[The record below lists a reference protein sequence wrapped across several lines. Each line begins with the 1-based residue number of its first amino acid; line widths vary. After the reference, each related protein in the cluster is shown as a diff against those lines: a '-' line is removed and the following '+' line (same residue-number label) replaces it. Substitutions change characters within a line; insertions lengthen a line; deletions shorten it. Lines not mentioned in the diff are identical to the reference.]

1 MAEKTKVKKK
11 KSLPLKILDIVVTA
25 ILVIILVALLINVI
39 LTYVKPNYIPNIFG
53 YQMYTIVTGSMDP
66 YIEVGAL
73 VVSKSVKDKQIHKYV
88 RAAEIDAME
97 GISDEEKA
105 RMKENEDV
113 ETLPFGT
120 IIVFNGDVDRDGKK
134 EVVTHYFDKIVFE
147 NGKVYV
153 ATFPEHYE
161 MVDKLDKNGNP
172 VYDDKGNVVKI
183 KKHIDI
189 NSSEEVT
196 NYDDFTSDKLT
207 SPEDIRAIYTTH
219 IVWLGKF
226 LLFLK
231 SIYGIITII
240 AIVAI
245 LLIGSL
251 LIKRVDKNDKKVAE
265 IKDGEKENVEVDNE
279 KVDTE
284 AK

>member
-11 KSLPLKILDIVVTA
+11 KSLPLKILDIVVTT
-25 ILVIILVALLINVI
+25 ILVIILVALLVNVI
-39 LTYVKPNYIPNIFG
+39 LTYVKPNYVPNIFG

-73 VVSKSVKDKQIHKYV
+73 VVSKSVKDKQIQKYV

-105 RMKENEDV
+105 RMKDSEGV

-120 IIVFNGDVDRDGKK
+120 IIVFNGDVDGDGKK

-172 VYDDKGNVVKI
+172 IYDDKGNVVKI
-183 KKHIDI
+183 KQHIHV

-196 NYDDFTSDKLT
+196 HYDDFTSDKLT
-207 SPEDIRAIYTTH
+207 APEDIRAIYSTH

-245 LLIGSL
+245 LIIGSL
-251 LIKRVDKNDKKVAE
+251 LIKKVDKNDKKKAE
-265 IKDGEKENVEVDNE
+265 IKEGEKENVEVENNQ
-279 KVDTE
+279 VDKI
-284 AK
+284 A